1 MGPTRTPLRP
11 YCEEVYRGGVLHAR
25 PLIQAEGVQ
34 VGMQRIPTWAVAH
47 PVVGWYQGP
56 MAHPQSTPWVLKLPE
71 SARDVYYK
79 EGPNVRK
86 ERAQEHM
93 FWCLQVSAATSQS
106 HLLARNASD
115 YPGDLGE
122 SVSLGEC

>member
-1 MGPTRTPLRP
+1 MQHMPKR
-11 YCEEVYRGGVLHAR
+11 AAAQ
-25 PLIQAEGVQ
+25 QA
-34 VGMQRIPTWAVAH
+34 
-47 PVVGWYQGP
+47 VGWYQGP
-56 MAHPQSTPWVLKLPE
+56 TALPQSTLWGLLLPE
-71 SARDVYYK
+71 SARGIYYK
-79 EGPNVRK
+79 EGLNVRK
-86 ERAQEHM
+86 EPAQEHM